1 LLAIAHQRFLKK
13 CMPIADP
20 CESHARRVA
29 ALPDGGGVWH
39 KHGVTSR
46 RRPRPPL
53 DRRELDELALRYVA
67 RFATSR
73 ARLRAYLV
81 RKVRERGW
89 NGEEEAPLDAIATR
103 LCDLGYVDDK
113 AYASSLSRSLGS
125 RGYGRRRVIGALSA
139 AGIGEADCAEALE
152 SAERGSTEAVLRFAK
167 KRRIGPFATGDA
179 DRGIREKWVA
189 AMIRAGHSFDLAR
202 RIAYCPVGIIPE
214 EWQEI
219 E

>member
-1 LLAIAHQRFLKK
+1 MLAVAHQGFLKK
-13 CMPIADP
+13 CVPNADP
-20 CESHARRVA
+20 SESDARRVA
-29 ALPDGGGVWH
+29 ALPDGGRVWH

-53 DRRELDELALRYVA
+53 DRSELDELALRYVA

-73 ARLRAYLV
+73 AKLRTYLM

-89 NGEEEAPLDAIATR
+89 DGEDEPPIDAIAAR

-125 RGYGRRRVIGALSA
+125 RGYGQRRVAVALSA
-139 AGIGEADCAEALE
+139 AGIGESDAAEALE
-152 SAERGSTEAVLRFAK
+152 SAVLRSAEAVLRFAR
-167 KRRIGPFATGDA
+167 KRRIGPFATADA
-179 DRGIREKWVA
+179 DRELREKWVA

-202 RIAYCPVGIIPE
+202 KIAYCPIGVIPE
-214 EWQEI
+214 EWREI